1 MRNSLTEDGRDISS
15 GDRGAGSSGDHGR
28 LQM

>member
-1 MRNSLTEDGRDISS
+1 MRNNFTEDVRDISA

-28 LQM
+28 LQI